1 MLSESQDSM
10 DRSILRT
17 IRRHIV
23 GYDES
28 NPAFDT
34 QLIDHINAALWRLNQ
49 LNVGVQGF
57 RIQDEDSKWE
67 DFMGADQKNVSMVIT
82 YVKDSVQINFD
93 PPQNSYHTNAIKDR
107 MDKTEWLLNV
117 EVDPEYE

>member
-1 MLSESQDSM
+1 MLSDIL
-10 DRSILRT
+10 DRSILQT

-34 QLIDHINAALWRLNQ
+34 QLIDHINSAFMRLNQ
-49 LNVGVQGF
+49 LNVGVSGF
-57 RIQDEDSKWE
+57 RIQDESSKWS
-67 DFMGADQKNVSMVIT
+67 DFIGPQTKVVGAVVT
-82 YVKDSVQINFD
+82 YVKDSVQLSFD

-107 MDKTEWLLNV
+107 MDKYEWLLNV